1 MTAAHSNIKRKRV
14 GILISGRG
22 SNMRALIE
30 ACKADD
36 YPAEIVTV
44 ISNRPNAAGLEYARA
59 QNIQTV
65 TIDHKQYASREPF
78 ERALHQAL
86 IDAGVELICNAGF
99 MRLLTSEFVD
109 LWHNRQLNIHPSIL
123 PAFKGL
129 HTHERAI
136 QAGVKITGCT
146 VHIVRTEMDS
156 GPIIAQAAV
165 SISSRDT
172 DETLSA
178 RVLKAEHHLYPR
190 ALALIASGEARIVG
204 EHIIINNQTN
214 NSDNADKSANAGEI
228 FYAPP
233 LMGPNGA

>member
-1 MTAAHSNIKRKRV
+1 MTDTRPSTKRKRV

-44 ISNRPNAAGLEYARA
+44 ISNRPNAPGLEYARSE
-59 QNIQTV
+59 NIQTV
-65 TIDHKQYASREPF
+65 TIDHKQYDSREPF

-86 IDAGVELICNAGF
+86 LDAKVELICNAGF

-109 LWHNRQLNIHPSIL
+109 LWHNRQLNIHPSLL

-165 SISSRDT
+165 ALSSNDT
-172 DETLSA
+172 AETLSA
-178 RVLKAEHHLYPR
+178 RVLEAEHKLYPR
-190 ALALIASGEARIVG
+190 ALSLIASGEARVTG
-204 EHIIINNQTN
+204 EQIIT
-214 NSDNADKSANAGEI
+214 STANTCPEQI

-233 LMGPNGA
+233 L